1 MAAEGTVRH
10 GEHNIRLAM
19 RFAALGGGLAQH
31 GADDLPAAD
40 KEHYRQK
47 HQKQRRHDG

>member
-1 MAAEGTVRH
+1 MAAKGTVRH

-40 KEHYRQK
+40 EK
-47 HQKQRRHDG
+47 HDR